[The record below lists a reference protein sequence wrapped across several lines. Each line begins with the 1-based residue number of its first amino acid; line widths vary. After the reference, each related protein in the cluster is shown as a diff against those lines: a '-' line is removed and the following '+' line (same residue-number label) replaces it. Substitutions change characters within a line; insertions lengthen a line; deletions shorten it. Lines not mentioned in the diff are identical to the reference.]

1 MDLNSMLN
9 KDSGAG
15 GASRQPPPPPASLA
29 KTPSSSMSATP
40 HTPVQP
46 AHPSHGFR
54 DYGHPMHASP
64 GPAPAASPREYA
76 AVAAHPG
83 FPPSAPYASPTS
95 YNAPPP
101 MDTLGGQPPSDPSAR
116 GYERP
121 TVTRQRVRIE
131 PIPIQAYTDLVHQR
145 CERWRLQ
152 YGGYPRDPRDSYAS
166 QGGAAPV
173 GMPTPHGSVS
183 YPVPGQQ
190 VMPQTPPV
198 GTPGGGNHMYMQQQQ
213 QQQQLQLQQLQQQQQ
228 QQQLQLQQHQQHQRS
243 QSLQSASASTP
254 TSAHGPHQPPFGTPS
269 AYGPPGGSMG
279 SPVATSHGP
288 PHFDQQGHFQQQQ
301 SHPHQRQ
308 TSQPPTPLAA
318 PLSGTPRQSVSTI
331 NQSNTNFAQPPS
343 PYQQRTPSGAPLAA
357 YPLHPQQQQQSPY
370 HASPPPPQ
378 PSTIQRAVSNS
389 SHTAPYDTISESHR
403 RSQSQ
408 TSRSE
413 RERSI
418 SVSPKTRVPSLP
430 SSAGEPRPSSKG
442 GAFPGAPPEFSHPQP
457 QLTPQQQQQKPN
469 HNISQVSASTAV
481 MEGVQ
486 YMQQP
491 REATPGKRKLD
502 DRDLRQ
508 DELEGATNRR
518 PPPPGI
524 NGNHGTAASRTSAS
538 TSTSP
543 LLPRRKKLRCTANNA
558 PAWAQNYRTQPPNAS
573 RNYTLR
579 AKAHVT
585 SQAPAAGGLVNG
597 NGHRSES
604 NVKSEHVS
612 RPTSPEATRSV
623 GGGTSVK
630 MEDHNA
636 PPPPLAAEEG
646 YTFEGQPF
654 PLECISLVNKPID
667 FLVKAVGD
675 FLFINVIKNPHLE
688 SIQRHGVQFEIE
700 AKFGTI
706 IDRDTDDRL
715 EYPLHG
721 ECVLSPQARIGFRS
735 SMSELQHRS
744 MNEWLNGQV
753 VATNPHN
760 NGGRRNPHVQIHYK
774 HRREI
779 DKFYELHSSM
789 IGRLPHAVQAM
800 MSPKHALKARI
811 TTDQKTGEVLA
822 KIVKARV
829 GDLNLYLPQ
838 CPVDCRIS
846 INLEWEWDGPPEEIM
861 SNQMPH
867 REKQP
872 DREKDRLSYK
882 HGFFQVDLT
891 QVKRQLA
898 GRGPE
903 KEHELEVELDAG
915 ILLDHGRFLE
925 SQGESKYQD
934 IVEMLVNNVRALARR
949 CPYPE

>member
-15 GASRQPPPPPASLA
+15 VASRQPPPPPASVA
-29 KTPSSSMSATP
+29 KTPSSSMSAAP
-40 HTPVQP
+40 QTPVQP
-46 AHPSHGFR
+46 GHPSHGFR
-54 DYGHPMHASP
+54 DYGHSMHASP

-101 MDTLGGQPPSDPSAR
+101 NGYPGRPAPPSIHPPGSMNDPRSPSSASVSNPSPYRHTPTSSISGASTGYPFPPQAQGQPPPS
-116 GYERP
+116 P
-121 TVTRQRVRIE
+121 Q
-131 PIPIQAYTDLVHQR
+131 Q
-145 CERWRLQ
+145 RLQ

-166 QGGAAPV
+166 QGGAVPV

-183 YPVPGQQ
+183 YPVTGQQ

-198 GTPGGGNHMYMQQQQ
+198 GTPGGGNHMY
-213 QQQQLQLQQLQQQQQ
+213 LQQQQQ
-228 QQQLQLQQHQQHQRS
+228 QHHQQQHQRS

-308 TSQPPTPLAA
+308 TSQPATPLAA
-318 PLSGTPRQSVSTI
+318 PLLGTPRQSVSAI
-331 NQSNTNFAQPPS
+331 NNNNQNFAQPPS
-343 PYQQRTPSGAPLAA
+343 PYQQRTPSGAPLSA
-357 YPLHPQQQQQSPY
+357 YPLHPSQQQQQQQSPY
-370 HASPPPPQ
+370 HTSPPPPQ

-389 SHTAPYDTISESHR
+389 SHTAPYDTISELHR

-408 TSRSE
+408 ASRSE

-418 SVSPKTRVPSLP
+418 SISPKTRVPSLP

-457 QLTPQQQQQKPN
+457 QLPPQPPPQQQQKLN
-469 HNISQVSASTAV
+469 HNTNQVPASTAV

-486 YMQQP
+486 YMQQH

-502 DRDLRQ
+502 DRDLRP
-508 DELEGATNRR
+508 DELEAATNRR

-524 NGNHGTAASRTSAS
+524 NGNHGTAASRSSVS

-543 LLPRRKKLRCTANNA
+543 LLPRRKKVCCPINSP
-558 PAWAQNYRTQPPNAS
+558 PAWAQSCRTQPPNAS

-585 SQAPAAGGLVNG
+585 SQAPAPAAVVNG

-604 NVKSEHVS
+604 NVKSEHAS

-630 MEDHNA
+630 MEDHNPA
-636 PPPPLAAEEG
+636 PLPPVVEEG
-646 YTFEGQPF
+646 YTFRGHPF

-675 FLFINVIKNPHLE
+675 FLFVNVLSNPGLAE
-688 SIQRHGVQFEIE
+688 IQARGVQFEIE
-700 AKFGTI
+700 AKLGTI

-715 EYPLHG
+715 DFPLIG
-721 ECVLSPQARIGFRS
+721 ECVLSSEARIGFRS
-735 SMSELQHRS
+735 SMSEVSEDYS
-744 MNEWLNGQV
+744 MAYHGC
-753 VATNPHN
+753 PSFC
-760 NGGRRNPHVQIHYK
+760 HV
-774 HRREI
+774 
-779 DKFYELHSSM
+779 
-789 IGRLPHAVQAM
+789 
-800 MSPKHALKARI
+800 
-811 TTDQKTGEVLA
+811 
-822 KIVKARV
+822 
-829 GDLNLYLPQ
+829 
-838 CPVDCRIS
+838 C
-846 INLEWEWDGPPEEIM
+846 
-861 SNQMPH
+861 
-867 REKQP
+867 
-872 DREKDRLSYK
+872 
-882 HGFFQVDLT
+882 
-891 QVKRQLA
+891 
-898 GRGPE
+898 
-903 KEHELEVELDAG
+903 
-915 ILLDHGRFLE
+915 
-925 SQGESKYQD
+925 
-934 IVEMLVNNVRALARR
+934 
-949 CPYPE
+949 

>member
-15 GASRQPPPPPASLA
+15 GASRQPPPPPASVA
-29 KTPSSSMSATP
+29 KTPSSSMSAAP
-40 HTPVQP
+40 QTPVQP
-46 AHPSHGFR
+46 GHPSHGFR

-83 FPPSAPYASPTS
+83 FPPSASYASPTS
-95 YNAPPP
+95 YNAPPL
-101 MDTLGGQPPSDPSAR
+101 MGILGGQPPSDPSAWCH
-116 GYERP
+116 ERP
-121 TVTRQRVRIE
+121 AVTRQRVPVRALDTLFHRKPKASRRLVRSNGFNMAVILATQETAMHLREEQHRWACQRHMAQSRILCQ
-131 PIPIQAYTDLVHQR
+131 P
-145 CERWRLQ
+145 
-152 YGGYPRDPRDSYAS
+152 SK
-166 QGGAAPV
+166 
-173 GMPTPHGSVS
+173 
-183 YPVPGQQ
+183 
-190 VMPQTPPV
+190 
-198 GTPGGGNHMYMQQQQ
+198 
-213 QQQQLQLQQLQQQQQ
+213 
-228 QQQLQLQQHQQHQRS
+228 S

-308 TSQPPTPLAA
+308 TSQPATPLAA
-318 PLSGTPRQSVSTI
+318 PLLGTPRQSVSAI
-331 NQSNTNFAQPPS
+331 NNNNQNFAQPPS
-343 PYQQRTPSGAPLAA
+343 SYQQRTPSGAPLSA
-357 YPLHPQQQQQSPY
+357 YPLHPSQQQQQSPY
-370 HASPPPPQ
+370 HTSPPPPQ

-408 TSRSE
+408 ASRSE

-457 QLTPQQQQQKPN
+457 QLPPQPQQQQKLN
-469 HNISQVSASTAV
+469 HNTSQVPASTAV
-481 MEGVQ
+481 MEGIQ

-502 DRDLRQ
+502 DRDLRP
-508 DELEGATNRR
+508 DELEAATNRR

-543 LLPRRKKLRCTANNA
+543 VLPRRKKIRCPINSP
-558 PAWAQNYRTQPPNAS
+558 PAWAQSCRTQPPNAS

-585 SQAPAAGGLVNG
+585 SQAPGPASLVNG

-612 RPTSPEATRSV
+612 RHTSPEATRSV

-630 MEDHNA
+630 MEDHN
-636 PPPPLAAEEG
+636 PPQLPPVVEEG
-646 YTFEGQPF
+646 YTFRGHPF

-667 FLVKAVGD
+667 FLVKEVGD
-675 FLFINVIKNPHLE
+675 FLFMNVLSNPGLAE
-688 SIQRHGVQFEIE
+688 IQARGVQFEIE

-706 IDRDTDDRL
+706 IDRNTDDRL
-715 EYPLHG
+715 DFPLVG
-721 ECVLSPQARIGFRS
+721 ECVLSPDARIGFRS
-735 SMSELQHRS
+735 SMSEIQHQT
-744 MNEWLNGQV
+744 MNNWLNGQV
-753 VATNPHN
+753 TNTDPRN
-760 NGGRRNPHVQIHYK
+760 SVGRRNPHVQIHYK

-789 IGRLPHAVQAM
+789 VARLPHVVQAL
-800 MSPKHALKARI
+800 MSPKHPLKARI
-811 TTDQKTGEVLA
+811 STDQKTGEVLA

-829 GDLNLYLPQ
+829 GDLNIYLPR

-846 INLEWEWDGPPEEIM
+846 VNLEWDWDGPPEEII
-861 SNQMPH
+861 SNQMAN

-891 QVKRQLA
+891 QVKRQLP

-915 ILLDHGRFLE
+915 ILLEHGRLLLDNDPENKF
-925 SQGESKYQD
+925 QD
-934 IVEMLVNNVRALARR
+934 IIEMLVNNVRALARK
-949 CPYPE
+949 CPTP

>member
-54 DYGHPMHASP
+54 DFGHPMHASP
-64 GPAPAASPREYA
+64 GPTRAASPREYA

-101 MDTLGGQPPSDPSAR
+101 MDTLGGQPPPIHPPGAMNDPRSPGSASVSNPSPYR
-116 GYERP
+116 HTPTSSISAASAGYP
-121 TVTRQRVRIE
+121 F
-131 PIPIQAYTDLVHQR
+131 PPQAQGQPPPSPQQ
-145 CERWRLQ
+145 RLQ

-213 QQQQLQLQQLQQQQQ
+213 QQQLQQLHQQQLQQHQQQ
-228 QQQLQLQQHQQHQRS
+228 QQQQHQQHQRS

-357 YPLHPQQQQQSPY
+357 YPLHPQQQQQQSPY

-524 NGNHGTAASRTSAS
+524 NGTHGTAASRTSAS

-558 PAWAQNYRTQPPNAS
+558 PAWAKNYRTQPPNAS

-597 NGHRSES
+597 NGPRSES
-604 NVKSEHVS
+604 NIKSEHVS

-675 FLFINVIKNPHLE
+675 FLFIN
-688 SIQRHGVQFEIE
+688 FEIE

-715 EYPLHG
+715 QYPLHG

-735 SMSELQHRS
+735 SMSELQHRT

-753 VATNPHN
+753 VATSPHN

-789 IGRLPHAVQAM
+789 
-800 MSPKHALKARI
+800 ARI